1 MFIVFFSNEMVV
13 AVAVVVVVVVVVVDL
28 WKNICTD
35 QTLILNS
42 KSHNF
47 FYI

>member
-1 MFIVFFSNEMVV
+1 MVV
-13 AVAVVVVVVVVVVDL
+13 AVAVVVGVVVVVVVDL